1 MIHKGPYGREPEIA
15 QSAFVHPS
23 AVIIGNVKIG
33 ENVFVGPN
41 ASLRA
46 DESQSTITVGN
57 NSNIQDNVVM
67 HCLENSSVDVGENCT
82 LGHNV
87 ILHAPCK
94 TGTHCSIGF
103 GSILFNCT
111 VGSKVVIKH
120 NCSIDNIEIGSNNLV
135 DSGMII
141 GGEKD
146 IYKIRELDVKN
157 REFAEDVLKCCL
169 DLAKRYKKIEAEI
182 QSKYQ

>member
-1 MIHKGPYGREPEIA
+1 MIHKGPYGREPVIA
-15 QSAFVHPS
+15 KTAFVHPS

-46 DESQSTITVGN
+46 DEAQSCISIGD

-67 HCLENSSVDVGENCT
+67 HCLENSSVEVGEDCT

-87 ILHAPCK
+87 VLHAPCR
-94 TGTHCSIGF
+94 TGAKCSVGF

-120 NCSIDNIEIGSNNLV
+120 NCSIENIEIGSNDLV
-135 DSGMII
+135 DSGMMIA
-141 GGEKD
+141 GEKD
-146 IYKIRELDVKN
+146 VYKIRELDVKN
-157 REFAEDVLKCCL
+157 REFAEDVLRCCL
-169 DLAKRYKKIEAEI
+169 NLAKRYKKIEDDI
-182 QSKYQ
+182 YGKYE